1 MPKSTKQ
8 KSKQYWLM
16 KSEADCYSI
25 DDLKNDK
32 STSWGGVRNYQ
43 ARNFMMRDMSVGDV
57 VFFYHSGGTRDV
69 PAGIYGLA
77 TVSKLAHP
85 DITQFD
91 QKNDHYDRKATKENP
106 IWYCVDIKYAKK
118 LKQPMTLAE
127 VKFDPNLAGIMLA
140 QTGSRLSIQPV
151 SQKHGEYLINNLK

>member
-1 MPKSTKQ
+1 
-8 KSKQYWLM
+8 M

-32 STSWGGVRNYQ
+32 TTSWGGVRNYQ
-43 ARNFMMRDMSVGDV
+43 ARNFMMNDMSVGDT
-57 VFFYHSGGTRDV
+57 VFFYHSGGTKEI

-77 TVSKLAHP
+77 TVSKIAHP

-91 QKNDHYDRKATKENP
+91 KKNDHYDPKATKEKP
-106 IWYCVDIKYAKK
+106 IWYCVDIKFSKK
-118 LKQPMTLAE
+118 LKNPMTLAE
-127 VKFDPNLAGIMLA
+127 VKFDPNLSGIMLA

-151 SQKHGEYLINNLK
+151 SQNHGEYLINNLN

>member
-1 MPKSTKQ
+1 
-8 KSKQYWLM
+8 M

-25 DDLKNDK
+25 DDLQKDK

-43 ARNFMMRDMSVGDV
+43 ARNFMMNDMSIGDV
-57 VFFYHSGGTRDV
+57 VFFYHSGGTKEI

-91 QKNDHYDRKATKENP
+91 KKNDHYDPKATKEKP
-106 IWYCVDIKYAKK
+106 IWYCVDIKFSKK
-118 LKQPMTLAE
+118 LKNPMTLAE
-127 VKFDPNLAGIMLA
+127 VKFDPNLGGIMLA
-140 QTGSRLSIQPV
+140 QTGSRLSTQPV

>member
-1 MPKSTKQ
+1 
-8 KSKQYWLM
+8 M

-25 DDLKNDK
+25 DDLKKDK
-32 STSWGGVRNYQ
+32 ATSWGGVRNYQ

-57 VFFYHSGGTRDV
+57 VFFYHSGGTKEI

-77 TVSKLAHP
+77 TVSKLAQP

-91 QKNDHYDRKATKENP
+91 KKNDHYDPKATKEKP

-118 LKQPMTLAE
+118 FKQPMTLSE